1 MMNFEQLTILS
12 QDGTQFIIADCDL
25 GFLTWPHA
33 LEECDKLN
41 KLTNSNWRLPTC
53 SELKLMYNQLH
64 ENGLGHF
71 EPSYYWSSEEVIE
84 PSFNLSNWTYQD
96 HAPVLPNPYA
106 KGCEFEFFG
115 HVSNDSKGFEHFVRL
130 VK

>member
-1 MMNFEQLTILS
+1 MKSQQLTITNQGGS
-12 QDGTQFIIADCDL
+12 QLIIADCDL
-25 GFLTWPHA
+25 GFMTWNQA
-33 LEECDKLN
+33 IEECDNQN
-41 KLTNSNWRLPTC
+41 KLTGGHWRLPTC

-64 ENGLGHF
+64 ENGLGNF

>member
-71 EPSYYWSSEEVIE
+71 EPSYYWSSEEVID
-84 PSFNLSNWTYQD
+84 PNFLISDWPYQ
-96 HAPVLPNPYA
+96 HELCLPNPYA
-106 KGCEFEFFG
+106 RGCEFEFFG

>member
-1 MMNFEQLTILS
+1 MKYQQLKIS
-12 QDGTQFIIADCDL
+12 NQDATQLIIADCDL
-25 GFLTWPHA
+25 GFMTWNQA
-33 LEECDKLN
+33 IEECYNQN
-41 KLTNSNWRLPTC
+41 KLTGDHWRLPTC

-71 EPSYYWSSEEVIE
+71 EPSYYWSSEEIIE
-84 PSFNLSNWTYQD
+84 PDFKLSSWTYKD
-96 HAPVLPNPYA
+96 HSPVLPNPYA

-115 HVSNDSKGFEHFVRL
+115 HVSPDSKGFEHFVRL